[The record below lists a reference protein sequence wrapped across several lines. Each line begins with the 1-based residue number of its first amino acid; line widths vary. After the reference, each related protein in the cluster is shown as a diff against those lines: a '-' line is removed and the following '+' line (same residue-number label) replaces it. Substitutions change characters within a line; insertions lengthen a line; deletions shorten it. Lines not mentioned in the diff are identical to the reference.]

1 MIDEKEHLSNE
12 FSISLVG
19 YAAYDASTFLEVN
32 PTLVMSLSLVKIHI
46 RSVAV
51 NFIEPKLVWVIL
63 CPQNIKSDA
72 TGFLARSFGICLD
85 HSHELVHAIWLDF
98 RFDDDRERFGHER
111 STGRERSN
119 RIGEGRLGSCAECV
133 RRSKEHKGTNR
144 GKGLHCNQRRK
155 GIVVVDLFQKTNLLQ
170 RTEHGVSP

>member
-119 RIGEGRLGSCAECV
+119 RIVEGRLGSCAECV
-133 RRSKEHKGTNR
+133 RRSKEHEGTNR
-144 GKGLHCNQRRK
+144 GKGLHCT
-155 GIVVVDLFQKTNLLQ
+155 VVVDLFQGNDLSH
-170 RTEHGVSP
+170 RTRGFTVMLGLR